1 MMSPVY
7 RARAVQPG
15 TAMTAHGDQVR
26 CHCGAGPFFASG
38 APSDHRPGD
47 ADPALQQ
54 IYLRVTQPTANSEEA
69 IYLARNLF
77 MPRRL
82 VPRQAVMADFH
93 IEFGIIIIACAFAA
107 VPMLTWAITVTIKP
121 MLDVRYIIPTVTIM
135 WPVILSFG
143 LWRLFFAEEESD

>member
-38 APSDHRPGD
+38 APSDQRPGD
-47 ADPALQQ
+47 ADPALKQ

-69 IYLARNLF
+69 NLKSSDDCVKYLSEYCKNLS
-77 MPRRL
+77 RIHL
-82 VPRQAVMADFH
+82 YQAD
-93 IEFGIIIIACAFAA
+93 IE
-107 VPMLTWAITVTIKP
+107 
-121 MLDVRYIIPTVTIM
+121 R
-135 WPVILSFG
+135 
-143 LWRLFFAEEESD
+143 

>member
-26 CHCGAGPFFASG
+26 RHCGAGPFFASG

-69 IYLARNLF
+69 YFPTLNSHASCSMPAKNCSLF
-77 MPRRL
+77 MNTRPWLPPSDLWCATFSTLLEPLMGNGARPSATRL
-82 VPRQAVMADFH
+82 KR
-93 IEFGIIIIACAFAA
+93 
-107 VPMLTWAITVTIKP
+107 
-121 MLDVRYIIPTVTIM
+121 
-135 WPVILSFG
+135 
-143 LWRLFFAEEESD
+143 